1 MKKILYCFLLLFPHL
16 LIAQLHDNQ
25 WALGYQT
32 FSTNK
37 RFFYRFDAPL
47 ATGPEKVLREDNN
60 SNGSYTASFCD
71 SAGNIL
77 LFTNGWNIFNAKGET
92 IENGDNLHQPVLP
105 EFATQLSYPYAQSA
119 FFLPAPGDNSL
130 IYMVSMRLDQHPANL
145 SSYSE
150 VGTDLMVHTIKMSAN
165 EAVVLE
171 KNKVLFS
178 GTLMAP
184 TACRH
189 ANGRDWWIM
198 VSDADNNLHH
208 RVLLSPTGFSNVE
221 TQSIGTKPSPIPTD
235 KSNKYCTRTGNCF
248 STDGSLYVDINDI
261 LGLSVFDFD
270 RCSGLLSREQRY
282 NFYSDSSYLYI
293 GGPIVKY
300 YRHSFGAGATFSP
313 DNHFLYVG
321 SGWDFGNFVIP
332 VGKNPLL
339 LQFDLTSDT
348 LMPPD
353 TIVNPFAYEP
363 NFTHNAFVRMEMGP
377 DGKIYLSTEKQDS
390 AYHTIVYPN
399 LAGKACKLVY
409 NTPYFGEYINRTMPY
424 MPNYRLGPLD
434 GSPCDTLGLNNVPVA
449 YFRIDDT
456 LGAQQR
462 YFYDLSHHEP
472 ATWAWDFGDG
482 SQSTERSPLHQF
494 PGNGKYEVCLTVQN
508 SYGASTFCRNV
519 WIGITD
525 APPAPESTLS
535 LQFSPNPFK
544 DILRINISAAGQL
557 RLLDATGRL
566 VLERN
571 WAEGVQE
578 ISTAQWVSGIY
589 YWQFTGVSGQ
599 TASGVVVKG

>member
-1 MKKILYCFLLLFPHL
+1 MKKILHSLLLLFPQL
-16 LIAQLHDNQ
+16 LFAQLHDNQ

-32 FSTNK
+32 FDTNK

-92 IENGDNLHQPVLP
+92 IENGDSLHQPVLP
-105 EFATQLSYPYAQSA
+105 QFETQLSYPNGQSA

-130 IYMVSMRLDQHPANL
+130 IYLISVRLDQHPANL
-145 SSYSE
+145 SPYNYIN
-150 VGTDLMVHTIKMSAN
+150 TDLMVHTIKVSAD

-171 KNKVLFS
+171 KNRILFS

-208 RVLLSPTGFSNVE
+208 RVLLSPAGFSNVE

-235 KSNKYCTRTGNCF
+235 KSNKYTTRTGNCF
-248 STDGSLYVDINDI
+248 STDGSQYVDINDI

-270 RCSGLLSREQRY
+270 RCSGLLSRERRY

-300 YRHSFGAGATFSP
+300 YRHAFGAGATFSP
-313 DNHFLYVG
+313 DNHFLYIG

-332 VGKNPLL
+332 AGIHPML
-339 LQFDLTSDT
+339 LQFDLSSDT

-353 TIVNPFAYEP
+353 TIVNPFAYPP
-363 NFTHNAFVRMEMGP
+363 NFTADLFVRMEMGP

-409 NTPYFGEYINRTMPY
+409 NTPYFGEYINRAMPY

-482 SQSTERSPLHQF
+482 SQSIERSPLHQF

-525 APPAPESTLS
+525 APPASESTLS

-544 DILRINISAAGQL
+544 DMLRINISAAGQL
-557 RLLDATGRL
+557 RLHDATGRL

-571 WAEGVQE
+571 CAEGVQE
-578 ISTAQWVSGIY
+578 ISTAQWNSGVY
-589 YWQFTGVSGQ
+589 YWQFTGASGQ
-599 TASGVVVKG
+599 SASGVVVKG